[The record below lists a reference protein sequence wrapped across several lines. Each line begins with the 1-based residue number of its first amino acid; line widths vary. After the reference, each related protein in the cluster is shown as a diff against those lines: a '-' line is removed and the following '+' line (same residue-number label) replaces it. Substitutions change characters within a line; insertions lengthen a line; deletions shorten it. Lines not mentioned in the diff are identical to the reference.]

1 MVANTGSSNGPSF
14 TSNDKNQTTAINSNS
29 YTYSGPSQTERV
41 QLNSTTDA
49 YSGLGLSY
57 ETTSSGTTYYT
68 RCSCGMLVNER
79 LPNGSKYYYLFDGLG
94 SIVGLTNS
102 SSSEVNA
109 YDYDPYGVILNETTP
124 QPNPF
129 QYAGGYFESSTGLV
143 KFGTRYYNPKL
154 GRWTQQDPVGGSLG
168 SPDSLNPYLYAR
180 DNPVNL
186 TDPSGRDAIG
196 CIVALVG
203 SILGALGAIF
213 AVVATASG
221 WALTG
226 AALVGAIFGFFGA
239 LIGLAAAATALVV
252 TIVFACGVSPQQVIE
267 IVAQLIFGLH

>member
-1 MVANTGSSNGPSF
+1 MVDNTGMSNGPSF
-14 TSNDKNQTTAINSNS
+14 TYNDKNQATAIGSNS
-29 YTYSGPSQTERV
+29 YTYSGLGPSNQSDT
-41 QLNSTTDA
+41 
-49 YSGLGLSY
+49 
-57 ETTSSGTTYYT
+57 SGTTYYT
-68 RCSCGMLVNER
+68 RCSCGLLVNER
-79 LPNGSKYYYLFDGLG
+79 LPNGSKDYYLFDGLG

>member
-143 KFGTRYYNPKL
+143 KFGTRYYNPAL

-168 SPDSLNPYLYAR
+168 SPDSLNRYLYVA
-180 DNPVNL
+180 DDPVNL
-186 TDPSGRDAIG
+186 VDPSGDQVNVFGILG
-196 CIVALVG
+196 CIGTVLLTLIGFFSGIALTLSIVAVFVGFLGGLNPLAALPLFIIGVLVFTVVVA
-203 SILGALGAIF
+203 ALG
-213 AVVATASG
+213 VASYDIIASQCG
-221 WALTG
+221 LPAL
-226 AALVGAIFGFFGA
+226 
-239 LIGLAAAATALVV
+239 
-252 TIVFACGVSPQQVIE
+252 
-267 IVAQLIFGLH
+267 